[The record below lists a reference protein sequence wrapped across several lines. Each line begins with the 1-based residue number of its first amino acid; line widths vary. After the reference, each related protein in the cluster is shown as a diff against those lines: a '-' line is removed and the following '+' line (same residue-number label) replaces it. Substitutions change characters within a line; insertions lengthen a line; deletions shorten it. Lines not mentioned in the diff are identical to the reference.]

1 MDQNTSTPPPFD
13 PNSGQS
19 GQNGGNGDLDLGK
32 PAVASAP
39 SRIFTVIGAGAA
51 FVAIV
56 IYFVVFGGG
65 GDKGPPPGQTSIP
78 PSNISKL
85 PPPAPPPAITE
96 DPPAPILP
104 VPTNSG
110 QLVQPPIPTPPV
122 LKEDEPTDESR
133 IARIRSNMIVF
144 GGAGSSREK
153 SADDDCMAS
162 ATNPNDPNNAFACK
176 VKKTDAKRAI
186 ATKIGRL
193 ENVIAQGKVI
203 HAVMETAINTQL
215 PGSVRAITSRDTYAE
230 GGDIPLIPKGSRLIG
245 VYNTDVAQGQAR
257 VFIVWNRVIR
267 PDGIDI
273 KLESPGV
280 DQLGRAGLPGAVDNK
295 FPQIFTM
302 AVLSSLVIIGT
313 AYAADEISGE
323 NSTTTTN
330 PDGST
335 TSTGNATTQ
344 AAADAA
350 TRMGGTVERSLD
362 RIIDTRPTI
371 TVDQGTRI
379 NVLVNQDLIFPP
391 SVAGN
396 AYTVP

>member
-1 MDQNTSTPPPFD
+1 MDQNSNTPPPFE
-13 PNSGQS
+13 PNNPGQ
-19 GQNGGNGDLDLGK
+19 GEGNGDLELGK

-56 IYFVVFGGG
+56 VYFVVFGGG
-65 GDKGPPPGQTSIP
+65 GGKEVPPGQTSIP

-85 PPPAPPPAITE
+85 QPPPPPPTITE
-96 DPPAPILP
+96 DPPPPTLP
-104 VPTNSG
+104 VPTTPG
-110 QLVQPPIPTPPV
+110 QLVQPPIPTPPI
-122 LKEDEPTDESR
+122 LKENDPTNESR
-133 IARIRSNMIVF
+133 VARIRSNMIVF

-153 SADDDCMAS
+153 KEDGDCMAN
-162 ATNPNDPNNAFACK
+162 ATNSNDPNNAFACK
-176 VKKTDAKRAI
+176 LKSTEAKREV

-230 GGDIPLIPKGSRLIG
+230 GGTNPLIPKGSRLIG
-245 VYNTDVAQGQAR
+245 VYNTDVFQGQAR

-267 PDGIDI
+267 PDGIDV
-273 KLESPGV
+273 KLDSPGV

-295 FPQIFTM
+295 FPQIFTT
-302 AVLSSLVIIGT
+302 ALLSSLVIIGT

-323 NSTTTTN
+323 DTTTTTN

-344 AAADAA
+344 AAADSAA
-350 TRMGGTVERSLD
+350 RIGGTVERTLD
-362 RIIDTRPTI
+362 KIIDTRPTI

-391 SVAGN
+391 SIAGS